1 MYDANAEQD
10 AVKPSVLIVGQQQ
23 ILIVGVR
30 HAVESDGL
38 IVVGV
43 ASSSQEAEEVAVT
56 TSPDL
61 CLVLAP
67 IAGGVQALLESLGSV
82 VPEMLVVVMSS
93 DDHLDGESLLAVMA
107 AGAAGWLS
115 LDLSP
120 AVLGRTLR
128 AVHEGE
134 PGISRQH
141 VGRLLTALRKP
152 TGRTTRLMDG
162 RVVELTPRERETL
175 DLMADGHSTQAIAAR
190 LGLNAATV
198 RWHIA
203 HLVKKLKVE
212 TRTEAVALYRGP
224 GGGRSGRRPLDA
236 QTR

>member
-1 MYDANAEQD
+1 VRDANAEQD
-10 AVKPSVLIVGQQQ
+10 AMEPSVLIVGQQQ

-38 IVVGV
+38 VVVGV
-43 ASSSQEAEEVAVT
+43 ASSSQEAEEVALA

-67 IAGGVQALLESLGSV
+67 IPGGVRALLETLGSV
-82 VPEMLVVVMSS
+82 VPGMLVVVMSS
-93 DDHLDGESLLAVMA
+93 EDHLDGESLLAVVA

-128 AVHEGE
+128 AVNEGE

-141 VGRLLTALRKP
+141 IGRMLNALRKP
-152 TGRTTRLMDG
+152 TGRTTRLLDG

-175 DLMADGHSTQAIAAR
+175 DLMADGHSTQRIAAR
-190 LGLNAATV
+190 LSLSAATV

-212 TRTEAVALYRGP
+212 SRAEAVALYRGP
-224 GGGRSGRRPLDA
+224 AGGRVRRR
-236 QTR
+236 T